1 MSKRWMVVFQTRT
14 ERGWSDD
21 MDRWWPCF
29 CVRAEALRFK
39 AEFNTPCL
47 AQRGERY
54 VVRRVK

>member
-1 MSKRWMVVFQTRT
+1 MRKVWMLVFQTRT
-14 ERGWSDD
+14 EMGWSDD

-29 CVRAEALRFK
+29 YVRADALRFK